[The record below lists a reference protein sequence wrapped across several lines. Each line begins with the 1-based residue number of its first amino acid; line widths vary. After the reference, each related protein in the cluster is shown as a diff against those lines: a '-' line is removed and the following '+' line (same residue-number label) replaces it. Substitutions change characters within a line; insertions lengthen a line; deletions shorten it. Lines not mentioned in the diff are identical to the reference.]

1 MIWIYIL
8 VVENFDLLS
17 VVHIHFVHSLLNGRA
32 IYDEKRATFNQ
43 LPRYVVFVEA
53 SLPPTYSTSRD
64 TEDDEECTVKEVG
77 LEIPTMLSHQ
87 LVPLFLQKADND
99 DLSVINGIVES
110 ISSDF
115 NSETRQVFSSAVKFL
130 CNWHGLMRKKVIT
143 MLYNILEMYILQI
156 N

>member
-1 MIWIYIL
+1 M
-8 VVENFDLLS
+8 VENFDLLS
-17 VVHIHFVHSLLNGRA
+17 VVHVHFVHSLLNGRA

-115 NSETRQVFSSAVKFL
+115 NSETRQVFSSAVNFL

-143 MLYNILEMYILQI
+143 MLYNILEMYI
-156 N
+156 